1 MACGTSVAR
10 PAGLG
15 YFSPVFVAGRH
26 RGLGVGLLLAGMIA
40 LSACGGSGSAPRAL
54 PALSTTPAADAST
67 APPTSRAAELAAAS
81 AVVKR
86 YFAVLNGLAENMDAA
101 PFAAIEAPTCA
112 CREFVRSVRDVAA
125 RNETYF
131 GTARIRGL
139 TPAIDSP
146 ELVEVLVTYD
156 ASVGGTKDAAGRV
169 VTSSAARNG
178 VTAMFYVVRTGQ
190 RWYISKISVIS
201 RGKTR

>member
-67 APPTSRAAELAAAS
+67 APPTSRAAELAAVK
-81 AVVKR
+81 AVVRR
-86 YFAVLNGLAENMDAA
+86 YYALLNRLHIDMNADGFAELMTEDCLCQQQVDAIRNAVARHEHYIDAVKLVSLTAALESRSRADVLVQYNARRGGLV
-101 PFAAIEAPTCA
+101 EASGRQVT
-112 CREFVRSVRDVAA
+112 S
-125 RNETYF
+125 
-131 GTARIRGL
+131 
-139 TPAIDSP
+139 TPAKAG
-146 ELVEVLVTYD
+146 LKRFFVLVL
-156 ASVGGTKDAAGRV
+156 KE
-169 VTSSAARNG
+169 N
-178 VTAMFYVVRTGQ
+178 
-190 RWYISKISVIS
+190 RWLISEIRAV
-201 RGKTR
+201 